1 VAFGAAVT
9 SLLVL
14 AAVSYRSAQRASA
27 STQWIVHTEQVLRQL
42 NVVRSDVAESDAA
55 LRAFTLTGDARFLNA
70 FEKLVDR
77 PLADLKNVG
86 QLTRDNPR
94 QQQSLAH
101 VDSLL
106 TEKNAATRRIA
117 DLRRSND
124 VEAVAQIVRTKD
136 EPLSNDIRRR
146 LQDMTLEER
155 SLLDERFARSATDSQ
170 VMSTL
175 RLVGFAISLALL
187 LASFWI
193 LNRALT
199 DQKRLETQHETF
211 FRVSLDMLALAGLDG
226 YFTRLNPAWE
236 KTLGFTTK
244 ELMSKPY
251 IEFVHPDDR
260 ESTLVKATA
269 LMSGA
274 TTVSFENR
282 YLCKDGTHK
291 WLLWNAVPIPD
302 QDIIYAVARDLT
314 AHKASEERLR
324 DLSLT
329 DELTSLRNRRGFLL
343 LAEQEMK
350 LVRDRRRKDNDVH
363 LWVVF
368 ADLDGLKQINDQ
380 FGHNV
385 GSQAIVQT
393 ARVLTKIFRDA
404 DVIARL
410 GGDEFAILALN
421 NEPDAGDKMTSR
433 VEAAMRRF
441 NAEVQ
446 PPYCLSL
453 SVGSVKVDS
462 GVASIEEL
470 LEEADR
476 RMYERKRTK
485 KATAVVDA
493 GPPM

>member
-1 VAFGAAVT
+1 VAFGVAVI

-14 AAVSYRSAQRASA
+14 AAVSYQSAQHASA

-42 NVVRSDVAESDAA
+42 NVVRSDVAESEAA
-55 LRAFTLTGDARFLNA
+55 LRAYTLTGDERFLNA
-70 FEKLVDR
+70 FAQLVDR
-77 PLADLKNVG
+77 PLAGLKNVG

-94 QQQSLAH
+94 QQQSLAS
-101 VDSLL
+101 VESLL
-106 TEKNAATRRIA
+106 VAKNAVARRIA
-117 DLRRSND
+117 NLRRSND
-124 VEAVAQIVRTKD
+124 VAAVAQLARTTG
-136 EPLSNDIRRR
+136 EPLANDIRRR

-155 SLLDERFARSATDSQ
+155 RLLDERFARSASDSRA
-170 VMSTL
+170 MSTL
-175 RLVGFAISLALL
+175 RLVGFAIGLALL

-199 DQKRLETQHETF
+199 EQKRLETQHETF
-211 FRVSLDMLALAGLDG
+211 FGVSLDMLALAGLDG
-226 YFTRLNPAWE
+226 YFKRLNPAWE
-236 KTLGFTTK
+236 KTLGFTKK

-251 IEFVHPDDR
+251 VEFVHPDDR

-269 LMSGA
+269 LMTGTA
-274 TTVSFENR
+274 IASFENR
-282 YLCKDGTHK
+282 YVCKDGAYK
-291 WLLWNAVPIPD
+291 CLLWNAVPIPD
-302 QDIIYAVARDLT
+302 QDIVYAVARDLT
-314 AHKASEERLR
+314 AHKASEEQLR

-350 LVRDRRRKDNDVH
+350 LVRDRRRKGTNVH

-380 FGHNV
+380 FGHTV

-462 GVASIEEL
+462 GIASIEEL

-476 RMYERKRTK
+476 RMYERKRTR
-485 KATAVVDA
+485 KANGAVDA
-493 GPPM
+493 GLPM